1 MKNAQSEMTEI
12 EIRILCLQEALETG
26 NKLIEAGYIQNIQ
39 NDAIL
44 ETAQKFYDWV
54 TTTTK
59 SNKLVMERT
68 ERH

>member
-1 MKNAQSEMTEI
+1 MTEI

-26 NKLIEAGYIQNIQ
+26 NKLIEAGHIQNIQ
-39 NDAIL
+39 GDEIL

>member
-1 MKNAQSEMTEI
+1 MTEI

-26 NKLIEAGYIQNIQ
+26 NKLIEAGHIRNIQ